1 MSRRISIAIVV
12 IALAGLLGFGA
23 WTVLLKPSD
32 LPPDGFARGNGR
44 IEADLIDIS
53 PRLAGRVAEIGVH
66 EGDLVAQEGS
76 EELDNQSR
84 VNPVGKAASKS

>member
-66 EGDLVAQEGS
+66 EGDLVAPGDA
-76 EELDNQSR
+76 LAVMVWPLNQPGYQRPRS
-84 VNPVGKAASKS
+84 